1 MNCSEGAEP
10 RRIRPISN
18 RRRMKRKRILVIDD
32 DVDIRVL
39 LWDRLEAMGFEVVT
53 ESNGQAGLSRIELEA
68 RRAPIHGVLL
78 ELFLPV
84 LDGIA
89 VLEELQMRHPE
100 IPVIV
105 MSPAIHSSAFH
116 AAIKNGASDYIA
128 KPFSADVLAIKCE
141 KVFLKG
147 P

>member
-1 MNCSEGAEP
+1 
-10 RRIRPISN
+10 
-18 RRRMKRKRILVIDD
+18 VIDD

-53 ESNGQAGLSRIELEA
+53 ESNGHAGLSRIEREA
-68 RRAPIHGVLL
+68 RLGSIDGVLL

-84 LDGIA
+84 LDGIG

-105 MSPAIHSSAFH
+105 MSAAIHSGEFQ
-116 AAIKNGASDYIA
+116 AAIKSGASDCIA
-128 KPFSADVLAIKCE
+128 KPFAVEVLANKCE
-141 KVFLKG
+141 KIFLKK